1 MGPQRLKWWRIVIF
15 INDETTKFVTA
26 REGEKRLFG
35 RGGGEYSH
43 QFTRPGETWHE
54 YAGVPPGCGIVPAS
68 SGAALRPT
76 ATNTGK
82 QRQTAPR
89 PTATNSDNE
98 HREFSRKWLPQMAC
112 VA

>member
-1 MGPQRLKWWRIVIF
+1 MGTQEIKLWHTVIY
-15 INDETTKFVTA
+15 INDEI
-26 REGEKRLFG
+26 RHSWGGEKRLFG

-54 YAGVPPGCGIVPAS
+54 YAGVPPGCGIVPVS